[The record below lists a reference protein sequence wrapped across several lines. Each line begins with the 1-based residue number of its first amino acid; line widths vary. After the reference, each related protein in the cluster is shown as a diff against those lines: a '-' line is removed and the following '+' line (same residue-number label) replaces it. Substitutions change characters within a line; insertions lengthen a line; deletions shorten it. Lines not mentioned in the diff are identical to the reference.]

1 MPLPVSSAPDGFD
14 AQTRAEKGKTIR
26 HDSDHRFRRRETRV
40 GTAFLYPCRASTRIA
55 QISFR
60 TTQGALTFGSAR
72 AEGGAATVRR
82 RSAKIIVAMETNVTD
97 AKYIPAPCVP
107 PVIAV
112 MVVAIKGAV
121 PPNMEEARL

>member
-1 MPLPVSSAPDGFD
+1 
-14 AQTRAEKGKTIR
+14 
-26 HDSDHRFRRRETRV
+26 
-40 GTAFLYPCRASTRIA
+40 
-55 QISFR
+55 
-60 TTQGALTFGSAR
+60 LTFGSAR

>member
-1 MPLPVSSAPDGFD
+1 
-14 AQTRAEKGKTIR
+14 
-26 HDSDHRFRRRETRV
+26 
-40 GTAFLYPCRASTRIA
+40 
-55 QISFR
+55 
-60 TTQGALTFGSAR
+60 
-72 AEGGAATVRR
+72 
-82 RSAKIIVAMETNVTD
+82 METNVTD